1 MNLFKRIVSVS
12 CVLLLCSV
20 CVLPVSAAS
29 AVSYE
34 DLSIDASSIVVLYT
48 SDVHGGISN
57 DFDYS
62 GTDTSVTL
70 AGVAAIKEEAEQD
83 AAAVTLVDV
92 GDALQGSI
100 LCSQSEGSEVLS
112 LMNEVGYD
120 YQVFG
125 NHEFDYGM
133 ETAQSF
139 IDQSDA
145 EYLGVNFKDL
155 TADEEVFPPYAIQE
169 YTIDSQTV
177 RIGYVGIL
185 TPESIAKGT
194 PKYFQD
200 EDGNFIYS
208 LEADT
213 NEQFYETIQNAVD
226 SAIAEGADYIIA
238 LGHLGNTGVTEGWSS
253 RDVIQNTSGIDVFL
267 DGHAHSVIESEEVAD
282 KNEDNVLLT
291 AVGTKLQNLGALVIT
306 IGDDGSLQASSH
318 LINTVSET
326 EKASESYQSLDT
338 AVKELEDKYSYLMV
352 EEGNTAYDLC
362 IYDPVSEDRLIR
374 VQETNLGDYIADA
387 YREGLNADIGIINGG
402 SVRADIEAGDITF
415 LDITNVL
422 PYTGTVDKIKASGQV
437 ILDCLEMGSRLYPEE
452 SGGFIQVSGMTYTID
467 SEIPTSV
474 ETDAQGMFVKVNG
487 DYRVQNVKVNG
498 EDLDLEKIYTVAIS
512 DYYFANSGDGMTMFA
527 QCEMDT
533 EEPVS
538 MIDRDL
544 FISYL
549 SKSGN
554 TVPDTYADVNG
565 EGRITIL
572 PLSSAEPTA
581 EADTAEQP
589 VQSGK
594 SDEWI
599 GWITAAALIL
609 ILVLTDRKGRK

>member
-1 MNLFKRIVSVS
+1 MKALKRFVSVT
-12 CVLLLCSV
+12 CALILCSV
-20 CVLPVSAAS
+20 SLLPIQAAG

-34 DLSIDASSIVVLYT
+34 DLSIDDSSIVVLYT

-70 AGVAAIKEEAEQD
+70 AGVAAIKAEAEKD

-100 LCSQSEGSEVLS
+100 LCSQSSGSEVLS
-112 LMNEVGYD
+112 LMNTVGYD

-133 ETAQSF
+133 ETALSF
-139 IDQSDA
+139 IEQSNA
-145 EYLGVNFKDL
+145 EYLGVNFRDL
-155 TADEEVFPPYAIQE
+155 AADTEVFPPYAIQE
-169 YTIDSQTV
+169 YTINNQTV
-177 RIGYVGIL
+177 KIGYVGIL

-200 EDGNFIYS
+200 ADGNFIYS

-213 NEQFYETIQNAVD
+213 NEQFYATVQTAVD
-226 SAIAEGADYIIA
+226 SALAEGADYIIA
-238 LGHLGNTGVTEGWSS
+238 LGHLGNSGVTEGWSS
-253 RDVIQNTSGIDVFL
+253 KDVIQNTEGIDVFL
-267 DGHAHSVIESEEVAD
+267 DGHAHSVVESEEVTD
-282 KNEDNVLLT
+282 RNQDNVLLT
-291 AVGTKLQNLGALVIT
+291 AVGTKLQNLGALIIT
-306 IGDDGSLQASSH
+306 LNDDGSLQASSH
-318 LINTVSET
+318 LINTVSEA
-326 EKASESYQSLDT
+326 EKESESYQTLDT

-352 EEGNTAYDLC
+352 EEGNSAYDLC
-362 IYDPVSEDRLIR
+362 IYDPVSEERMIR
-374 VQETNLGDYIADA
+374 NHETNLGDYIADA
-387 YREGLNADIGIINGG
+387 YKAGLNADIGIINGG
-402 SVRADIEAGDITF
+402 SIRADLEAGDITF

-467 SEIPTSV
+467 SEMPSSV

-487 DYRVQNVKVNG
+487 NYRVKDVKVNG

-512 DYYFANSGDGMTMFA
+512 DYYFADAGDGMTMFSG
-527 QCEMDT
+527 CELDT

-549 SKSGN
+549 SKNGN
-554 TVPDTYADVNG
+554 EVSDTYADVNG

-572 PLSSAEPTA
+572 PLASPAPSAES
-581 EADTAEQP
+581 DIAEQP
-589 VQSGK
+589 VQNSTN
-594 SDEWI
+594 DEWM
-599 GWITAAALIL
+599 GWVTAAVLIL